1 MHVKLCHFPPLN
13 MTYYLG
19 KSTDSVLTRKQRWV
33 FSNLKI
39 KIYSFMCESR
49 KFIAKAKFV
58 CPVFGGC
65 EGVTIILFLHL
76 LVEHITIRIFSSTI
90 YIVVTTCNN
99 LQKRKNQTKSEEITA
114 RNKSEKLVR
123 FPVKIAV
130 RFLKQSQAIL
140 CFLISTSEW
149 VLGGRFQFN

>member
-1 MHVKLCHFPPLN
+1 MPFPPFKH
-13 MTYYLG
+13 MTFYYLG

-65 EGVTIILFLHL
+65 EGVTIILLLHL
-76 LVEHITIRIFSSTI
+76 LVQHITVRIF
-90 YIVVTTCNN
+90 
-99 LQKRKNQTKSEEITA
+99 
-114 RNKSEKLVR
+114 
-123 FPVKIAV
+123 
-130 RFLKQSQAIL
+130 
-140 CFLISTSEW
+140 
-149 VLGGRFQFN
+149 